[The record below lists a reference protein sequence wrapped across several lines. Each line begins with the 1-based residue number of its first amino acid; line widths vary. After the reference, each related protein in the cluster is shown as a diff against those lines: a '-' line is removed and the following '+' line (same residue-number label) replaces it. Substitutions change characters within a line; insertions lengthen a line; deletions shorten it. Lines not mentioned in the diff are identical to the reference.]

1 MQPNLNLQE
10 LKERRTNLLVRL
22 NQDPENFV
30 KTFYSQVSDKYFSPY
45 LNLNNSDLCC
55 LVGRRSLPTGQEAPI
70 CYSAISQIATGSHGT
85 VYSVGSFDQN
95 YALKVRKIGKLFI
108 EYSPVLPNSER
119 RVRRFSGEC
128 GFPLQFAQSSI
139 GSDDFTNEILI
150 SYLLEYLM
158 EETGALT
165 AGLNNLVNTFDST
178 VCNVVN
184 PGIFFRTREN
194 LGVLLMEK
202 GLSSFDQPFSATF
215 APFQREINWQGE
227 FLPIFEQ
234 KFILDC
240 FRQLV
245 FILGFLEKTFNFS
258 HGDLKVGN
266 VVFFPERYFA
276 TYQGRQVVSDFT
288 LKIIDFEKSA
298 ITVNLAGKDHRIYNR
313 SSLADNYLRIRPFE
327 PQISKRLFTEPEGF
341 QLSEQD
347 SREFYTLPG
356 FTTSQIYA
364 ASRHRATPFYQNFD
378 IYTVFIS
385 FLLTPSFFI
394 PIFSSS
400 ELKKRIWDPLFL
412 PEESSQIYQNLYS
425 AQGNKNPNSTGEILD
440 LLKGFQLKCNILD
453 LLLDSLF

>member
-1 MQPNLNLQE
+1 MQPNLNFQE

-45 LNLNNSDLCC
+45 LKLNNPDLCC
-55 LVGRRSLPTGQEAPI
+55 LVGRRNLPTGQEAPI
-70 CYSAISQIATGSHGT
+70 CYSPISQIATGSHGT
-85 VYSVGSFDQN
+85 VYSIGSFDQN
-95 YALKVRKIGKLFI
+95 YALKVRKVGKLFI
-108 EYSPVLPNSER
+108 EYSPILSNSER
-119 RVRRFSGEC
+119 RVKRFSGEC
-128 GFPLQFAQSSI
+128 GFPPEFAQASI

-158 EETGALT
+158 EETGALK
-165 AGLNNLVNTFDST
+165 AGLSNLANTFDST
-178 VCNVVN
+178 ICNVVN
-184 PGIFFRTREN
+184 PGVFFRTREN

-202 GLSSFDQPFSATF
+202 GLSSFDHPFSSVFT
-215 APFQREINWQGE
+215 PFQREINWQGQ
-227 FLPIFEQ
+227 FVPVFDQ
-234 KFILDC
+234 RFILDC

-266 VVFFPERYFA
+266 VVFFPERYSA
-276 TYQGRQVVSDFT
+276 SYQERKITSEFT

-298 ITVNLAGKDHRIYNR
+298 VTVNLAGRDHRIYNR
-313 SSLADNYLRIRPFE
+313 SSLADNYLRFRPFE
-327 PQISKRLFTEPEGF
+327 PQISKRLFAEAGDVQT
-341 QLSEQD
+341 STQD
-347 SREFYTLPG
+347 LYESYTLPG

-394 PIFSSS
+394 PVFSSS
-400 ELKKRIWDPLFL
+400 ELKRRIWDPLFL
-412 PEESSQIYQNLYS
+412 PEESSRIYQSLYS

-440 LLKGFQLKCNILD
+440 LLKGFQLKCNVLD